1 VRRCCWTRSCSPRPS
16 RALPASLWCALAL
29 RGDQRTGLGTNTLST
44 YVFYTRSCVYNLLA
58 CCGMCQAA
66 SRRHDKVPVGPAL
79 RHAHSAMLV
88 QRHEPRAPARQEV
101 KTTNALS
108 VLQYSCSARTMALH
122 TGELNARRCA
132 PRRAHLGG
140 GAPPMQFRAA
150 LAAGPPA
157 FVPTAP
163 PQPAL

>member
-1 VRRCCWTRSCSPRPS
+1 
-16 RALPASLWCALAL
+16 
-29 RGDQRTGLGTNTLST
+29 
-44 YVFYTRSCVYNLLA
+44 
-58 CCGMCQAA
+58 
-66 SRRHDKVPVGPAL
+66 
-79 RHAHSAMLV
+79 
-88 QRHEPRAPARQEV
+88 
-101 KTTNALS
+101 
-108 VLQYSCSARTMALH
+108 VLQNCCAARTWARP
-122 TGELNARRCA
+122 TGELTARRCA

>member
-1 VRRCCWTRSCSPRPS
+1 M
-16 RALPASLWCALAL
+16 
-29 RGDQRTGLGTNTLST
+29 
-44 YVFYTRSCVYNLLA
+44 F
-58 CCGMCQAA
+58 
-66 SRRHDKVPVGPAL
+66 
-79 RHAHSAMLV
+79 V

-122 TGELNARRCA
+122 TGELTARRCA

-140 GAPPMQFRAA
+140 GAPPMPFRAA
-150 LAAGPPA
+150 LAAGPA
-157 FVPTAP
+157 ASVRTAP